1 MNKFI
6 LIVLLLFVGVST
18 KGQVTT
24 NSFEID
30 NNDITWQKVFDTSL
44 SFQNLVDIIK
54 ATGLLNNIEIQ
65 ENKIIG
71 DLKPL
76 DADYKGAGYSEMLSP
91 MYVSRSYIGGFLLLE
106 YKEGKYRVKIRKMI
120 LTQKYS
126 DGLTQ
131 LGEKT
136 SLETYGLKKGKN
148 EMTNSFKKSASEILN
163 YTFNRK
169 FNFKTEE
176 KSNW

>member
-54 ATGLLNNIEIQ
+54 ATGLLKNIEIQ
-65 ENKIIG
+65 KDKIFG
-71 DLKPL
+71 DLMPI
-76 DADYKGAGYSEMLSP
+76 DADFKGAGYSEMSTP
-91 MYVSRSYIGGFLLLE
+91 IYVSRSDIGGFFVLE
-106 YKEGKYRVKIRKMI
+106 YKEGKYRVTIRKMI

-126 DGLTQ
+126 DGLTE

-148 EMTNSFKKSASEILN
+148 EMTNAFKKSSSEILN
-163 YTFNRK
+163 YTFNKK
-169 FNFKTEE
+169 FNFKAE
-176 KSNW
+176 KKNNW